1 MGSHSEELCDHIYY
15 FTEDHVDEDPWKDS
29 KDLGPDYNAG
39 SWESDSNF
47 KPYTS
52 LLRHM
57 NNIDSQALRRPLA
70 FAQTCKQLRAE
81 YRPFWLSHARLCVDV
96 NVLQAFTDTILLISD
111 DYKYAPKELYVSY
124 SYDVYNQPDAPID
137 DAKNRCFGI
146 RCSFDEDTGDTKM
159 HIRLNEGIRKSCDLA
174 QYAEKLL
181 KRWGASSVKYAEH
194 MRFLFEFDVRQDYS
208 KEHGDSARP
217 STCEVTEIAS
227 KSGGSSNNEWF
238 RWAQFYL

>member
-1 MGSHSEELCDHIYY
+1 MASTEAYGSLINNTNE
-15 FTEDHVDEDPWKDS
+15 
-29 KDLGPDYNAG
+29 
-39 SWESDSNF
+39 SWIE
-47 KPYTS
+47 
-52 LLRHM
+52 
-57 NNIDSQALRRPLA
+57 
-70 FAQTCKQLRAE
+70 
-81 YRPFWLSHARLCVDV
+81 
-96 NVLQAFTDTILLISD
+96 
-111 DYKYAPKELYVSY
+111 
-124 SYDVYNQPDAPID
+124 

-146 RCSFDEDTGDTKM
+146 RCSFDEDAGDTKM
-159 HIRLNEGIRKSCDLA
+159 HIRLNESIHKSCDLA